1 MHRGEWSEDI
11 CPVAHWRIKSS
22 RVVTQKKKKKKVREK
37 RGRELE
43 VKLGGVEGGVSNE
56 TREKCGG
63 QRNLDKTERKQRKEK
78 V

>member
-1 MHRGEWSEDI
+1 MSCGPLANKKQQGGDS
-11 CPVAHWRIKSS
+11 
-22 RVVTQKKKKKKVREK
+22 KKKKKVREK